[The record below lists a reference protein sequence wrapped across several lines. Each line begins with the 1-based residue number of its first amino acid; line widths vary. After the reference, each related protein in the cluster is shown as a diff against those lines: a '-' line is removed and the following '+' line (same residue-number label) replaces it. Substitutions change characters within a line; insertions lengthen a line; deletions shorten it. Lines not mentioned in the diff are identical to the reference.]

1 MLHRSEESDILN
13 IKIFPAKINRVTTH
27 IVMAVANNKEVIL
40 MSYNLENEV
49 QSVLTKINNPYFS
62 WWDFQK
68 LFIPF
73 ISFLPR

>member
-40 MSYNLENEV
+40 MSYNLEN
-49 QSVLTKINNPYFS
+49 
-62 WWDFQK
+62 
-68 LFIPF
+68 
-73 ISFLPR
+73 